1 MAQIP
6 RFNRDIFFFSIL
18 LNVFAALFSIT
29 PVKRLSFLVSASNS
43 QVVTAILLC
52 TLLKYSDL
60 HDQWFLPRDA
70 SAVAAAALCSSQ

>member
-1 MAQIP
+1 MSKLP
-6 RFNRDIFFFSIL
+6 CFNQDVFFLSIL
-18 LNVFAALFSIT
+18 LPLNVFAALFSIT

-60 HDQWFLPRDA
+60 HDQ
-70 SAVAAAALCSSQ
+70 